1 MRQMRRIWLMVVV
14 VVLLQSLLSKEVL
27 SFPDG
32 APPKAC
38 LSLEPV
44 HPGGQLQTSYPP
56 YQVLPAA
63 GQGRVRLILGSPQ
76 GLAYEGFIITAR
88 DVETGE
94 YVGEFTNLP
103 SSAKA
108 LECIPG
114 IKNAVTH
121 SSKEKKQNLEFDW
134 EAPVNYEGTIIFNS
148 TFAQDYSTY
157 WVGVESP
164 RVTVLKRSIDILTSS
179 TAQNTFRTTTPPS
192 FSPTVFY
199 EPLKTQEPIYDGC
212 GTTKTCFGVPEECWQ
227 TKNCNA
233 LVTVLVRGERFLFE
247 MLGRGAKYIAVGL
260 SRDQSMGNDSVVECT
275 NEGGQIGLHM
285 SWNNGKSNTRIPTPS
300 DSIQLESSAIRDDVI
315 TCSFW
320 RAKTTVVQ
328 GQRFDL
334 ANTQY
339 YLLLASGSSLKANGI
354 GYHDVLREPT
364 GESKFLSDV
373 SSFKAS
379 NNLLIRVHGALMLAA
394 WIGTASVGI
403 LLARYYRQTWV
414 SSQLCGKD
422 HWFAW
427 HRFFMVLTWLMT
439 ISSFVIIF
447 VELGDWSSQTIHASV
462 GLATTILCF
471 IQPFM
476 AAMRPHPGAP
486 RRSLFNWTHW
496 FIGNAAQICGIIAIF
511 FAVRLSKAK
520 LPEWVDWVL
529 VAYVVF
535 HVLTHLVLTF
545 LGCASDRQASQRVNS
560 FPMKD
565 MHARGSMVHPDARRD
580 APHAGARK
588 TIFGIY
594 FVVVAAFTAALVV
607 IVVLAPI
614 EETWDSFT
622 KTVS

>member
-1 MRQMRRIWLMVVV
+1 MRRIWLMVVV

-199 EPLKTQEPIYDGC
+199 ELKTQEPIYDGC